1 MRLTHD
7 RKSLPTRSPCR
18 RGRGESPGFEA
29 ERLGPLEVDHKIE
42 TGGKEV
48 GMAMAFGLRY
58 APSQPAGPQDSAS
71 AEAHCL
77 QAFKAE
83 NTPAAFLESIHAS
96 RASS

>member
-1 MRLTHD
+1 
-7 RKSLPTRSPCR
+7 
-18 RGRGESPGFEA
+18 
-29 ERLGPLEVDHKIE
+29 
-42 TGGKEV
+42 
-48 GMAMAFGLRY
+48 MAMAFSLRY